1 VETIADFFNRI
12 GQKLTFNGDKRGS
25 DILLPFANSAVDNK
39 QFIPVVRSHPI
50 GLYLMPRNLKNCR
63 LFFAT
68 GSPTMQR
75 IVILGNA
82 GSGKSTLAPALG
94 MRLGLP
100 VVHLDTL
107 FWEPDWVEPDAE
119 QFRVRV
125 SVAIAPAA
133 WICEGNYARRTFD
146 LRLPRADLIIWLDT
160 PRLTCFSRVIMRS
173 VMNRPRPDL
182 AAGCTEKIDRAF
194 LTFLHFVW
202 NFDRS
207 YRPGIEAVRLT
218 IGPQIPTVHLRG
230 TRQIAAF
237 LDSLPATP
245 ETCLE

>member
-1 VETIADFFNRI
+1 
-12 GQKLTFNGDKRGS
+12 
-25 DILLPFANSAVDNK
+25 
-39 QFIPVVRSHPI
+39 
-50 GLYLMPRNLKNCR
+50 
-63 LFFAT
+63 
-68 GSPTMQR
+68 MQR

-82 GSGKSTLAPALG
+82 GSGKSTLARALG

-125 SVAIAPAA
+125 SEAIAPAA

-160 PRLTCFSRVIMRS
+160 PRLTCFTRVIIRS

-194 LTFLHFVW
+194 LTFLNFVW
-202 NFDRS
+202 GFDRG
-207 YRPGIEAVRLT
+207 YRPGIEAVRLA
-218 IGPQIPTVHLRG
+218 IAPQVPTVHLRG
-230 TRQIAAF
+230 ARQIAAF
-237 LDSLPATP
+237 LDGLP
-245 ETCLE
+245 ETPGICLE